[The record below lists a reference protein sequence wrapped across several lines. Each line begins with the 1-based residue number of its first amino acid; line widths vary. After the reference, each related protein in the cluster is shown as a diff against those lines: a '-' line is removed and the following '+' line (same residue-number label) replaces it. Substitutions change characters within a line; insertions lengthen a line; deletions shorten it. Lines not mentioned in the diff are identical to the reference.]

1 MKNLYINT
9 RFYMALLAVGSLY
22 VLAFFLPLLLWFA
35 HALLIACILALASDI
50 FLLFAKENAVVGIS
64 DSDMWRHKQ
73 GGSSCLANRNL
84 ELN

>member
-1 MKNLYINT
+1 LGLQLSQIYTGLY
-9 RFYMALLAVGSLY
+9 LY
-22 VLAFFLPLLLWFA
+22 FLFFLT
-35 HALLIACILALASDI
+35 I
-50 FLLFAKENAVVGIS
+50 FLYLFIKRKIKEKEENAVVGIS